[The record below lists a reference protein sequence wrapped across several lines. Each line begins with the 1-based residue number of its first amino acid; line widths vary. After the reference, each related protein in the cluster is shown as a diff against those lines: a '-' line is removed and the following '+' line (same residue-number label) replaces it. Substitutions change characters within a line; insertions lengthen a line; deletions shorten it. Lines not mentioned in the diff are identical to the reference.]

1 MIGPEAVACAT
12 TGVDGVD
19 RGLPIQ
25 PGDGLEQTLAIIE
38 RLPIQPGD
46 GLKQTLA
53 IIEREAELA
62 KIGVGQ

>member
-1 MIGPEAVACAT
+1 VIGPEAVACAT

-25 PGDGLEQTLAIIE
+25 PGYGE
-38 RLPIQPGD
+38 
-46 GLKQTLA
+46 QTLA

>member
-1 MIGPEAVACAT
+1 VICPEAVACAT

-38 RLPIQPGD
+38 R
-46 GLKQTLA
+46 
-53 IIEREAELA
+53 EAELA